1 MRLLDTF
8 LRTGRERVWQ
18 HEFMSDVSL
27 AFAREGVATLRF
39 NFPYMEVGRRA
50 PDRRP
55 ILLDTVRTAVVQAR
69 TLFGDIP
76 VFAGGKSMGGR
87 MTSLAQSES
96 PMPGVRGLV
105 FLGFPLHA
113 AGRPGSERAA
123 HLLKVDVPLLF
134 VQGTRDRLADIDLM
148 RTLVDET
155 LHGDRTLIEIDSG
168 DHSLRVPKRTGRT
181 TDEVLADVATRAA
194 AWIASRVETAQ
205 E

>member
-1 MRLLDTF
+1 M
-8 LRTGRERVWQ
+8 Q
-18 HEFMSDVSL
+18 HGFMSGVSL
-27 AFAREGVATLRF
+27 AFAREGIATLRF
-39 NFPYMEVGRRA
+39 NFPYKEAGRRA

-55 ILLDTVRTAVVQAR
+55 ILVDTVRTAVAQAR

-76 VFAGGKSMGGR
+76 FFAGGKSMGGR

-113 AGRPGSERAA
+113 AGRSGSDRAA

-148 RTLVDET
+148 RILVDDT
-155 LHGDRTLIEIDSG
+155 LRGDRTLVEIDSG
-168 DHSLRVPKRTGRT
+168 DHSLRVPKRSGRS
-181 TDEVLADVATRAA
+181 TDEVLADVAARAA
-194 AWIASRVETAQ
+194 GWMASRVETAQ
-205 E
+205 D